1 MSTPQAPS
9 YEPLG
14 VGRAITMIA
23 WREIVTRARSKAFI
37 ITTLMLLLG
46 ILGGGYIVSVLTD
59 REPEPIAVV
68 VDAQATATA
77 VENAAEQT
85 GTLVEVTTSSGD
97 VEADLVDTDV
107 AAHVAIEGQAV
118 DVTVWQE
125 LDGGLAAMVAVLAQ
139 QVALDA
145 AISDL
150 GGDPA
155 EVDAAVLGA
164 APAITPLDPEG
175 AQEIDP
181 SQGILGLITGILIF
195 IGLMMTGQMV
205 AQGVVEEKSSR
216 VVELLLATVRPWHL
230 ITGKVLGI
238 GALGL
243 LQVALVGGAGAASAA
258 MFGLL
263 ENSPVRMGSAVGW
276 LIVWFVLGYAMYA
289 FILGALASLV
299 SRQED
304 VGSVISPVMV
314 VLVIPYMVGVSI
326 APYDP
331 DSSLVVGLSYVPLFS
346 PILMPIRSAMGS
358 VEMWELL
365 VAVGAS
371 VVLIVLLA
379 ALAGAIYSRAIVR
392 TGSRIPL
399 REAFSQLRSS

>member
-1 MSTPQAPS
+1 
-9 YEPLG
+9 
-14 VGRAITMIA
+14 
-23 WREIVTRARSKAFI
+23 
-37 ITTLMLLLG
+37 
-46 ILGGGYIVSVLTD
+46 
-59 REPEPIAVV
+59 
-68 VDAQATATA
+68 
-77 VENAAEQT
+77 
-85 GTLVEVTTSSGD
+85 
-97 VEADLVDTDV
+97 TDV

-230 ITGKVLGI
+230 ITGKVLG
-238 GALGL
+238 
-243 LQVALVGGAGAASAA
+243 
-258 MFGLL
+258 
-263 ENSPVRMGSAVGW
+263 
-276 LIVWFVLGYAMYA
+276 
-289 FILGALASLV
+289 
-299 SRQED
+299 
-304 VGSVISPVMV
+304 
-314 VLVIPYMVGVSI
+314 
-326 APYDP
+326 
-331 DSSLVVGLSYVPLFS
+331 
-346 PILMPIRSAMGS
+346 
-358 VEMWELL
+358 
-365 VAVGAS
+365 
-371 VVLIVLLA
+371 
-379 ALAGAIYSRAIVR
+379 
-392 TGSRIPL
+392 
-399 REAFSQLRSS
+399 